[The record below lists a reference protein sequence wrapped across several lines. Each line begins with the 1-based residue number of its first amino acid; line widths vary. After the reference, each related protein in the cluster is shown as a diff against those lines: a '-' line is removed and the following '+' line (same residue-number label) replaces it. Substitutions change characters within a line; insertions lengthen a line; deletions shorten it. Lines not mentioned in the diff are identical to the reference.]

1 VNDGALRL
9 AIGVLALAGAAVAGY
24 LVWVRE
30 TGATLVCATGGC
42 GTVQSSQYA
51 EVAGVPVALL
61 GLAAY
66 VVLLSTALVAGETAR
81 LAQAAVALG
90 GVIFSAYLLYVQVAV
105 IGEVCDWCLVSDAIV
120 TLIATL
126 ALLRLRLAQPPP
138 ASSIR
143 PADSA

>member
-9 AIGVLALAGAAVAGY
+9 AVGVLALAGAAVAGY

-61 GLAAY
+61 GLAGY
-66 VVLLSTALVAGETAR
+66 VVLLLTALAAGETAR
-81 LAQAAVALG
+81 LGQAAVALG
-90 GVIFSAYLLYVQVAV
+90 AVIFSAYLLYVQVAV

>member
-1 VNDGALRL
+1 MSDRALRL
-9 AIGVLALAGAAVAGY
+9 AAAVLALAGAAVAGY

-42 GTVQSSQYA
+42 GTVQSSEYA

-61 GLAAY
+61 GLLGY
-66 VVLLSTALVAGETAR
+66 VVLFSAALFPGETAR

-90 GVIFSAYLLYVQVAV
+90 AVIFSAYLLYVQVAL
-105 IGEVCDWCLVSDAIV
+105 IGELCDWCLVSDAIV
-120 TLIATL
+120 TLIAVL
-126 ALLRLRLAQPPP
+126 SLLRLRLAQAPP

>member
-1 VNDGALRL
+1 VSDRALRL
-9 AIGVLALAGAAVAGY
+9 ATAVLALAGAAVAGY

-30 TGATLVCATGGC
+30 TGASLVCATGGC
-42 GTVQSSQYA
+42 GTVQSSEYA

-61 GLAAY
+61 GLLGY
-66 VVLLSTALVAGETAR
+66 VVLFSAALFPGETAR

-90 GVIFSAYLLYVQVAV
+90 AVIFSAYLLYVQVAL
-105 IGEVCDWCLVSDAIV
+105 IEELCDWCLVSDAIV
-120 TLIATL
+120 TLIAVL

>member
-1 VNDGALRL
+1 VSDGALRL

-90 GVIFSAYLLYVQVAV
+90 AFIFSAYLLYVQVAV

>member
-1 VNDGALRL
+1 MNDEALRL

-61 GLAAY
+61 GLAGY
-66 VVLLSTALVAGETAR
+66 VLLLSTALVAGETAR
-81 LAQAAVALG
+81 LVQAAVALG
-90 GVIFSAYLLYVQVAV
+90 AVIFSAYLLYVQLVV

>member
-1 VNDGALRL
+1 MSDRALRL
-9 AIGVLALAGAAVAGY
+9 ATAVLALAGASVAGY
-24 LVWVRE
+24 LIWVRE

-51 EVAGVPVALL
+51 ELGGVPVALL
-61 GLAAY
+61 GLVGY
-66 VVLLSTALVAGETAR
+66 VVLFSAALLAGDTAR

-90 GVIFSAYLLYVQVAV
+90 AVIFITYLLYVQVAL

-120 TLIATL
+120 TVITVL
-126 ALLRLRLAQPPP
+126 ALLRLRITLAPP

-143 PADSA
+143 PADTA

>member
-1 VNDGALRL
+1 VNDRVLRV
-9 AIGVLALAGAAVAGY
+9 ATAVLALAGAGVAGY

-30 TGATLVCATGGC
+30 AGATIVCATGGC
-42 GTVQSSQYA
+42 GTVQSSEYA

-61 GLAAY
+61 GLVGY
-66 VVLLSTALVAGETAR
+66 LVVLSTALFAGETIR

-90 GVIFSAYLLYVQVAV
+90 AVIFSTYLLYVQVAL
-105 IGEVCDWCLVSDAIV
+105 IGELCDWCLVSDAIV
-120 TLIATL
+120 TLIAVL

>member
-1 VNDGALRL
+1 MSDRALRL
-9 AIGVLALAGAAVAGY
+9 VTAVLALAGAGVAGY

-51 EVAGVPVALL
+51 EVAGMPVALL
-61 GLAAY
+61 GLVGY
-66 VVLLSTALVAGETAR
+66 VVLLVSALVAGETAR
-81 LAQAAVALG
+81 VVQAAVALG
-90 GVIFSAYLLYVQVAV
+90 AVLFSTYLLYVQVAL

-120 TLIATL
+120 TLIAML
-126 ALLRLRLAQPPP
+126 ALLRLRVAQAPP

>member
-1 VNDGALRL
+1 VTDRTLRL
-9 AIGVLALAGAAVAGY
+9 ATAALAIAGASVAGY

-30 TGATLVCATGGC
+30 TGATIVCATGGC
-42 GTVQSSQYA
+42 GTVQSSEYA

-61 GLAAY
+61 GLVGY
-66 VVLLSTALVAGETAR
+66 LVLFSTALFADDAAR
-81 LAQAAVALG
+81 LVQAGVALG
-90 GVIFSAYLLYVQVAV
+90 AVIFSTYLLYVQVAL

-120 TLIATL
+120 TLTAML
-126 ALLRLRLAQPPP
+126 ALLRLRVAQAPP

>member
-1 VNDGALRL
+1 VSDRALRL
-9 AIGVLALAGAAVAGY
+9 ATSVLALAGAGVAGY
-24 LVWVRE
+24 LFWVRE

-51 EVAGVPVALL
+51 EMVGMPVALL
-61 GLAAY
+61 GLVGY
-66 VVLLSTALVAGETAR
+66 VVLLATALVAADTAR

-90 GVIFSAYLLYVQVAV
+90 AVLFSTYLLYVQVAL

-120 TLIATL
+120 TLIAML
-126 ALLRLRLAQPPP
+126 ALLRLRVAQSPP
-138 ASSIR
+138 ASIR

>member
-1 VNDGALRL
+1 M
-9 AIGVLALAGAAVAGY
+9 LALAGVGVAGY

-42 GTVQSSQYA
+42 GTVQSSEYA
-51 EVAGVPVALL
+51 KVAGMPVALL
-61 GLAAY
+61 GLVGY
-66 VVLLSTALVAGETAR
+66 GVLLSTALFAGETAR

-90 GVIFSAYLLYVQVAV
+90 AVLFSTYLLYVQVAL

-120 TLIATL
+120 TLIAVL
-126 ALLRLRLAQPPP
+126 GLLRVRLAQPPP

>member
-1 VNDGALRL
+1 MSDRALRL
-9 AIGVLALAGAAVAGY
+9 ATAVLALAGGSVAGY

-51 EVAGVPVALL
+51 ELAGLPVALL
-61 GLAAY
+61 GLVGY
-66 VVLLSTALVAGETAR
+66 LVLFSTVFFAGDTAR
-81 LAQAAVALG
+81 LAQAAVALAA
-90 GVIFSAYLLYVQVAV
+90 VIFSTYLLYIQVAL

-120 TLIATL
+120 TLIAVL
-126 ALLRLRLAQPPP
+126 GLLRVRLAQPPP

>member
-90 GVIFSAYLLYVQVAV
+90 AVIFSAYLLYVQVAV

>member
-1 VNDGALRL
+1 VSDRALRL
-9 AIGVLALAGAAVAGY
+9 ATAVLALAGAGVAAY

-51 EVAGVPVALL
+51 EVASMPVALL
-61 GLAAY
+61 GLVGY
-66 VVLLSTALVAGETAR
+66 VVLLATALAAGETAR
-81 LAQAAVALG
+81 LVQAAVALG
-90 GVIFSAYLLYVQVAV
+90 AVLFSTYLLYVQVAL

-120 TLIATL
+120 TLIAML
-126 ALLRLRLAQPPP
+126 ALLRLRVAQSPP
-138 ASSIR
+138 ASSII

>member
-90 GVIFSAYLLYVQVAV
+90 AVIFSAYLLYVQVAV

-120 TLIATL
+120 ATL
-126 ALLRLRLAQPPP
+126 VPFTLLRLSAAGRHP
-138 ASSIR
+138 AR
-143 PADSA
+143 

>member
-1 VNDGALRL
+1 MNDGALRL

-30 TGATLVCATGGC
+30 TGTTLVCATGGC

-51 EVAGVPVALL
+51 EVAGVPVAIL

-81 LAQAAVALG
+81 LVQAAVALG
-90 GVIFSAYLLYVQVAV
+90 AVIFSAYLLYVQLAV

-120 TLIATL
+120 TLIAIL
-126 ALLRLRLAQPPP
+126 ALVRLRLAQPPP

>member
-1 VNDGALRL
+1 VNDRALRL
-9 AIGVLALAGAAVAGY
+9 AIGVLALAGVAVAGY

-61 GLAAY
+61 GLAGY

-81 LAQAAVALG
+81 LVQAAVALG
-90 GVIFSAYLLYVQVAV
+90 AVIFSGYLLYVQLAV

-126 ALLRLRLAQPPP
+126 ALVRLRLAQPPP